1 MIQQGIDITA
11 VIAEDK
17 LQHIV
22 FMEQSEIKVYPA
34 FVIIHKAG
42 LSGYIF
48 DDSAAVSGSVGAE
61 KPVDFHS
68 WHFCMGNSN
77 SRC

>member
-48 DDSAAVSGSVGAE
+48 DDSAAVYPLIKNGYKAVLL
-61 KPVDFHS
+61 V
-68 WHFCMGNSN
+68 FC
-77 SRC
+77 